1 MYPKVYCKNKAN
13 KGKTLFF
20 LAITHGTDQ
29 SLTDK
34 EITLNSY
41 VKCVRLDILYWNLY
55 TRVASGEA
63 AERL

>member
-1 MYPKVYCKNKAN
+1 MQEQSKQRKN
-13 KGKTLFF
+13 FIF

-55 TRVASGEA
+55 TRVASGEV

>member
-1 MYPKVYCKNKAN
+1 MQEQSKQRKN
-13 KGKTLFF
+13 FIF

-41 VKCVRLDILYWNLY
+41 VKCVRLDILYWNRY
-55 TRVASGEA
+55 TRVASGEV
-63 AERL
+63 AERLYILKN

>member
-55 TRVASGEA
+55 TRVASAEV

>member
-1 MYPKVYCKNKAN
+1 MSVTNSEIVKDWLMYPKVYCKNKAN

-41 VKCVRLDILYWNLY
+41 VKCVRLDILY
-55 TRVASGEA
+55 
-63 AERL
+63 